1 MLFRLFLL
9 FVGLPLVE
17 LALLVQLGRWLGLLP
32 TLALVFLTGAAGAAL
47 ARRQGFRVWLD
58 IQNEMREGRMPVAGM
73 LDGLMILIGGILLLT
88 PGLLTDLLG
97 LSLLLPP
104 TRRFYKDRLRRRLER
119 AMQSGQVT
127 MFTLIH

>member
-17 LALLVQLGRWLGLLP
+17 LGLLVELGRWIGLLP
-32 TLALVFLTGAAGAAL
+32 TLALVLTTGALGAGL

-58 IQNEMREGRMPVAGM
+58 IQHELRDGRMPVGGM
-73 LDGLMILIGGILLLT
+73 LDGFMILIGGVLLLT
-88 PGLLTDLLG
+88 PGLITDLLG
-97 LSLLLPP
+97 LSLLLPA

-119 AMQSGQVT
+119 MMQTGQVT
-127 MFTLIH
+127 MFTLIR